1 MRPRTGYVEMKTTG
15 LLPLRPQGGL
25 SANEKMFRRRLAN
38 APVSFGVF
46 ELTMGQDPI
55 VAPDRFLDLVANAG
69 YSGVDLGPV
78 GYLGNA
84 VELSARLRAHG
95 LGLAGGWIP
104 MTLSNGVVFEE
115 ERAGLDQVLDL
126 FEAGAGNDQEFWPKP
141 TLADAGSPALRSHLG
156 WQEGSRGL
164 DGAAWAALVSRAQE
178 AASRVRERG
187 FQPTFHHH
195 LGTYVQSPE
204 QIDRFLRD
212 TDIDLCLDTGHLLAA
227 AGDPVKVFRQWGERI
242 NHLHLKDCRL
252 DEVERILARHGPLQ
266 DVWSDR
272 VFCALG
278 AGSLDVDTFL
288 RTVRTS
294 SYSGW
299 LVIEQDMI
307 PETEDRPESIA
318 AEQKANLDCLRRYG
332 FL

>member
-1 MRPRTGYVEMKTTG
+1 MDIRTTG
-15 LLPLRPQGGL
+15 LLPSSPGGGP
-25 SANEKMFRRRLAN
+25 STGTKQIRRRLAN

-46 ELTMGQDPI
+46 ELTVGQDPI
-55 VAPDRFLDLVANAG
+55 VDPDRFLDLVAHAG
-69 YSGVDLGPV
+69 YTGVDLGPV

-84 VELSARLRAHG
+84 LELSARLRTHG
-95 LGLAGGWIP
+95 LGLAGGWMS
-104 MTLSNGVVFEE
+104 MTLSDKDTFEKE
-115 ERAGLDQVLDL
+115 LTELDQVLDL
-126 FEAGAGNDQEFWPKP
+126 FEAGAGDDQEFWPKP

-156 WQEGSRGL
+156 RQAGSRSL
-164 DGAAWAALVSRAQE
+164 DGTAWAGLVSRAQL
-178 AASRVRERG
+178 AAARVRERG

-195 LGTYVQSPE
+195 LGTYVESPE
-204 QIDRFLRD
+204 QIDRFLYD

-227 AGDPVKVFRQWGERI
+227 AGDPVEVFKQWGQRI
-242 NHLHLKDCRL
+242 NHLHVKDCRRA
-252 DEVERILARHGPLQ
+252 EAERILAGNGSVE
-266 DVWSDR
+266 DIWSDR

-299 LVIEQDMI
+299 LVIEQDII
-307 PETEDRPESIA
+307 PGADDRLESIA

-332 FL
+332 LS